1 MGGGHP
7 EQQRSPQPREE
18 GKGLGE
24 PVQRSRTPSSTSLL
38 LGQSEKSPL
47 ERLESVG
54 LLASE
59 WSGASLSTESHLAS
73 IIVKRHLCENET
85 VGAQE
90 DPLACWEKQWDVWP
104 ALKTNLER
112 FPSYMP
118 PTRLLPAQGPGPG
131 GSEPGV

>member
-1 MGGGHP
+1 M
-7 EQQRSPQPREE
+7 QQRSPQPREE

-38 LGQSEKSPL
+38 LGQSEKSPS

-54 LLASE
+54 LL
-59 WSGASLSTESHLAS
+59 ASLSTESHLAS

-90 DPLACWEKQWDVWP
+90 DPLACWEKWWDVWP

-118 PTRLLPAQGPGPG
+118 PTRLLPAQGPGLG

>member
-1 MGGGHP
+1 M
-7 EQQRSPQPREE
+7 
-18 GKGLGE
+18 
-24 PVQRSRTPSSTSLL
+24 QRSRIPSSTSSL

-47 ERLESVG
+47 VRLESVG

-59 WSGASLSTESHLAS
+59 WRGASLSTESHLAS

-90 DPLACWEKQWDVWP
+90 DPLASWEKRWDVWP
-104 ALKTNLER
+104 ALKTNLEH

-118 PTRLLPAQGPGPG
+118 PTRLLPTQGPGPEG
-131 GSEPGV
+131 PEPGV